1 MKGARRTPPNVLPF
15 QRHEVSRGF
24 VAFSQ
29 RLLLWQEA
37 LRAFKRL
44 AEKKSE
50 IP

>member
-1 MKGARRTPPNVLPF
+1 MKGTRRTPSNVLPF
-15 QRHEVSRGF
+15 QRHEVPRGF

-37 LRAFKRL
+37 LGAFRRL
-44 AEKKSE
+44 AEKKTG